1 MNEQMKQLTNEIK
14 RIRYAY
20 YDLVGEN
27 KVLREIAGFPER
39 NYSLDKHKSKCVII
53 DIKTK
58 KII

>member
-1 MNEQMKQLTNEIK
+1 MNEQIQQLTDEIK
-14 RIRYAY
+14 RIRYKY
-20 YDLVGEN
+20 YELVGEN
-27 KVLREIAGFPER
+27 KALRTVVGLPER